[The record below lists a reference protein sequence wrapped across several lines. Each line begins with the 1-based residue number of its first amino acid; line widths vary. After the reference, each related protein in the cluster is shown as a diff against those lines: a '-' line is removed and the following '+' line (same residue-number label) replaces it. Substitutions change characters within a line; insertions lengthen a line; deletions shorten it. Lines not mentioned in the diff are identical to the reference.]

1 MFGRHHQP
9 PKPPDHEPW
18 ILVVLAGGITGVLTL
33 GYRPDYDLDRRTPEP
48 GHAVD
53 RLVCLFRV
61 DRVSHPR

>member
-33 GYRPDYDLDRRTPEP
+33 GYGLIMTLIE
-48 GHAVD
+48 G
-53 RLVCLFRV
+53 
-61 DRVSHPR
+61 PRSQGMP